1 MVSGEVTK
9 AIKQITMYTDGACSG
24 NPGQGGYGTVLQF
37 GQHRNELSGGF
48 RWTTNNRMEL
58 LAVIKGLEILN
69 QPCAVTIYSD
79 SRYIVDAVNK
89 GAAKRWRANG
99 WRRNKK
105 AKALNADLWARLL
118 DLLDVH
124 EVSMIWVKGHSGNSG
139 NERADALAVAA
150 SGGSNLAVD
159 EWYEAQVSGDSQQT
173 AILPTHE
180 S

>member
-1 MVSGEVTK
+1 
-9 AIKQITMYTDGACSG
+9 MYTDGACSG
-24 NPGQGGYGTVLQF
+24 NPGTGGYGAVMQF
-37 GQHRNELSGGF
+37 RRHRNELSGGF

-58 LAVIKGLEILN
+58 LAVIEGLEILK
-69 QPCAVTIYSD
+69 QPCAVTVYSD

-105 AKALNADLWARLL
+105 DKALNPDLWTRLL

-124 EVSMIWVKGHSGNSG
+124 QVRIVWVKGHAGNPG
-139 NERADALAVAA
+139 NERADELAVAA

-159 EWYEAQVSGDSQQT
+159 EWYEAQASLGSQQNS
-173 AILPTHE
+173 ILPTYE